1 MSEQSAAGM
10 FRAAATATLED
21 ALRARPEW
29 ATDLGDHRFDEL
41 IDDLSTVGLATR
53 AQLMRRHRAELAS
66 LDPDALGVEDRVD
79 LSILA
84 GHLDQQVFEIESLA
98 SYTWDPRVYGVGEAL
113 YPLVTREVLPVADR
127 LRAIAARLALFP
139 GRLEL
144 ARHQLDAPPRVH
156 VETAL
161 LQHPGNV
168 ALVRDEVDRLLA
180 AEPALRAEV
189 KPAQQAV
196 LDALEKYEGFLHSLL
211 DGPHRDPRIGP
222 DHFGRKLGLA
232 LSSPMPPGQLL
243 ARALRR
249 VEELDDMLA
258 EVAREYLAAEGAG
271 PVKGT
276 NEEAVRAALGRVA
289 QDAPDNSTFV
299 PLVEAALLQCKEMV
313 LASGTVSV
321 PDDPYRVEL
330 IPVFRRGGAA
340 AYCETAGPLEEGGE
354 TSLAVAPTPDDWS
367 PEQKASFYREYNTAM
382 VTNLTVHEAMPGHM
396 LQQAHARRFHG
407 STLVRQVLWSGT
419 FVEGWA
425 VHAERIM
432 AEAGNG
438 GLPVRLQ
445 QLKMQLRVAIN
456 AILDVSVHAGE
467 MSESEA
473 LELMMTRGYQEES
486 EARGKW
492 RRACLTSAQLST
504 YFVGYTELDELFT
517 ALGDRLGYDEL
528 LAHGSPPPTLL
539 RGVLRT

>member
-1 MSEQSAAGM
+1 MSDESATGM

-21 ALRARPEW
+21 ALQARPEW

-41 IDDLSTVGLATR
+41 IDDLSNVGLATR

-66 LDPDALGVEDRVD
+66 VDPDALGAEDRVD
-79 LSILA
+79 LSILI
-84 GHLDQQVFEIESLA
+84 GHLDQEVFEIESLA
-98 SYTWDPRVYGVGEAL
+98 TYTWDPCVYGVGEAL
-113 YPLVTREVLPVADR
+113 YPLVTREVMPVADR

-144 ARHQLDAPPRVH
+144 ARHQLEAPPRVH

-161 LQHPGNV
+161 IQHPGNV
-168 ALVRDEVDRLLA
+168 ALVRDEVDRLLV

-189 KPAQQAV
+189 EPAQQAV
-196 LDALEKYEGFLHSLL
+196 LQALEKYEGFLHSLL

-222 DHFGRKLGLA
+222 DHFSRKLALA
-232 LSSPMPPGQLL
+232 LSSPMPPEQLL

-249 VEELDDMLA
+249 VEELHDMLA
-258 EVAREYLAAEGAG
+258 EVAKEYLAAEGAG
-271 PVKGT
+271 PLKGT
-276 NEEAVRAALGRVA
+276 KEEVVRAALGRVA
-289 QDAPDNSTFV
+289 RDAPDESTFV
-299 PLVEAALLQCKEMV
+299 PLFEAALLRCTEMV

-321 PDDPYRVEL
+321 PEDPYRIEL
-330 IPVFRRGGAA
+330 IPVFRRGGSAA
-340 AYCETAGPLEEGGE
+340 QCDSAGPLEEGGE
-354 TSLAVAPTPDDWS
+354 TSLAVAPPPDDWS
-367 PEQKASFYREYNTAM
+367 AEQKVSFYREYNTAM
-382 VTNLTVHEAMPGHM
+382 VTNLTAHEAMPGHM
-396 LQQAHARRFHG
+396 LQQAHARRFQG
-407 STLVRQVLWSGT
+407 STLVRKILQSGT

-445 QLKMQLRVAIN
+445 QLKLQLRVAIN

-467 MSESEA
+467 MSQSEA

-517 ALGDRLGYDEL
+517 ALGDRLDYDEL

-539 RGVLRT
+539 RSVLRT